1 MSEVISI
8 AAGIGVI
15 LKTLTTTGVFV
26 NAVGNA
32 SREAQEIANQ
42 VHTTEAILTS
52 LQASLRSVHRSQE
65 FYDVWSESTKLVL
78 TNVKSATEE
87 LNKRLG
93 Y

>member
-15 LKTLTTTGVFV
+15 LKTLTTTGVF
-26 NAVGNA
+26 VGNA

>member
-1 MSEVISI
+1 
-8 AAGIGVI
+8 
-15 LKTLTTTGVFV
+15 
-26 NAVGNA
+26 
-32 SREAQEIANQ
+32 